1 MSGNNGMGG
10 GVGSGAEGGTLNT
23 GEPSQPN
30 QAAPGRFQKTACH
43 KLANGTSPEA
53 VAEDGRDGS
62 SVQCE
67 RNGTGVQVPPAPQGL
82 RHAWRWPSDSCAHPD
97 CRGSKLCEAEGCPG
111 IHPNGCSADRTLDGW
126 LCPNHAAPGRYPS
139 WRPPVA
145 ERRDPNGPDGYAQT
159 PPWEAPDGSN
169 TNDDLNADA
178 CEGLAEERRKADRLD
193 GGKLVHFA
201 QALDAA
207 RSWAR
212 DWLDVYGQP
221 SALWEL
227 LLRFAALVAMR
238 PGERRRLDEAH
249 TVRLAKSF
257 EIEASCVN
265 GTLLFEAEPGAL
277 LEVGQLTAGIVLPFG
292 VERFG
297 RALPEREVAEL
308 EATVR
313 GAIQRVES
321 LQAEAELF
329 RHAAKL
335 VRGDGFS
342 DRWTAGADFRDMA
355 GVPLD
360 GPHPDAYR
368 FSLVGAMRQAWAERG
383 GAGQLPLASLKRLV
397 TLAAPACFTF
407 RVEPPTVE
415 SLKDVLRIVN
425 DQRERERTAKS
436 VLELLT
442 RAALA
447 ADAEAESEVL

>member
-1 MSGNNGMGG
+1 MALTPRSL
-10 GVGSGAEGGTLNT
+10 GAEGGTLNT

-30 QAAPGRFQKTACH
+30 QAAPGRFPKTACH
-43 KLANGTSPEA
+43 KLANGTSADP

-82 RHAWRWPSDSCAHPD
+82 KHAWRWPSDSCEHPD

-111 IHPNGCSADRTLDGW
+111 IHPNGCSVDRTLDGW
-126 LCPNHAAPGRYPS
+126 LCPEHAAPGRYPS
-139 WRPPVA
+139 SRPPVA
-145 ERRDPNGPDGYAQT
+145 PRRDPNGPDGYAQT

-178 CEGLAEERRKADRLD
+178 
-193 GGKLVHFA
+193 
-201 QALDAA
+201 LDAA

-221 SALWEL
+221 SELWALL
-227 LLRFAALVAMR
+227 MRFAALVAMR

-249 TVRLAKSF
+249 TVR
-257 EIEASCVN
+257 
-265 GTLLFEAEPGAL
+265 LFEAEPGAL

-313 GAIQRVES
+313 GAIQRVEA

-329 RHAAKL
+329 RHAAEL
-335 VRGDGFS
+335 IRGDGVVYRWSGGPDFS
-342 DRWTAGADFRDMA
+342 GTFDAELG
-355 GVPLD
+355 
-360 GPHPDAYR
+360 GPHPDADA
-368 FSLVGAMRQAWAERG
+368 FSLAGAVRQAWAERG
-383 GAGQLPLASLKRLV
+383 GTGQVPLASLKRLV
-397 TLAAPACFTF
+397 LLAAPRCFTF
-407 RVEPPTVE
+407 RVEPTVDGC
-415 SLKDVLRIVN
+415 LDVLRIWN
-425 DQRERERTAKS
+425 AQQRDGAS
-436 VLELLT
+436 VLNLLVG
-442 RAALA
+442 AALA

>member
-1 MSGNNGMGG
+1 MALTPRSL
-10 GVGSGAEGGTLNT
+10 GAEGGTLNT
-23 GEPSQPN
+23 GERT
-30 QAAPGRFQKTACH
+30 QAKQAEPGRFPKTPCH
-43 KLANGTSPEA
+43 KLANGTSA
-53 VAEDGRDGS
+53 DAGAKDGADGS
-62 SVQCE
+62 SVQCG
-67 RNGTGVQVPPAPQGL
+67 RNGSSVQV
-82 RHAWRWPSDSCAHPD
+82 
-97 CRGSKLCEAEGCPG
+97 
-111 IHPNGCSADRTLDGW
+111 
-126 LCPNHAAPGRYPS
+126 
-139 WRPPVA
+139 RP
-145 ERRDPNGPDGYAQT
+145 DPNGT
-159 PPWEAPDGSN
+159 PPWCLPDGSN
-169 TNDDLNADA
+169 TNDDLNAHA
-178 CEGLAEERRKADRLD
+178 CEGLAEERRKADQLD
-193 GGKLVHFA
+193 GA

-221 SALWEL
+221 SALWAL
-227 LLRFAALVAMR
+227 LMRFAALVAMR

-249 TVRLAKSF
+249 TVR
-257 EIEASCVN
+257 
-265 GTLLFEAEPGAL
+265 LFEAEPGAL

-329 RHAAKL
+329 RHAATL

-342 DRWTAGADFRDMA
+342 DRWTVGADFRDRT

-383 GAGQLPLASLKRLV
+383 GSGPVPLATLKRLV
-397 TLAAPACFTF
+397 TLAAPACFAF

-415 SLKDVLRIVN
+415 SLQDVLRIVN
-425 DQRERERTAKS
+425 DQRERRTGTMQTVKS